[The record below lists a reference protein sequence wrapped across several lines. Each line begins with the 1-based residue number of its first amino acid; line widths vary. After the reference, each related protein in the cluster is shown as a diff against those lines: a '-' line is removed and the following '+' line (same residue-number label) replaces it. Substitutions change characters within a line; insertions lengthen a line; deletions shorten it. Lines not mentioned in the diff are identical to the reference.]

1 MTVRALRHEGSQDW
15 RLLLTPRWV
24 FATLL
29 VIAAVAVM
37 VRLGI
42 WQLDRLEQRRAVNA
56 QARRMAA
63 LPALNLNQEWNT
75 ANLASMNGRAA
86 TVTGTYAPEE
96 EVLLRNQA
104 WNDLPGY
111 HLLTP
116 LRIEGSEAVVLVNRG
131 WIPLE
136 EGGQSLA
143 KYVEPGTVMVSG
155 WIQAGQSEPRRGG
168 RPDPQLAAGQT
179 RLDAWNFVNL
189 ERIALQVSGEL
200 LPVYLLAAPGEGTAL
215 LQRSAPEMDL
225 SEGPHMGYAVQWFL
239 FASMLGVGYPF
250 YVRNQL
256 KRNSTAH

>member
-1 MTVRALRHEGSQDW
+1 MTARALRHEGGLDL

-24 FATLL
+24 LATLL

-42 WQLDRLEQRRAVNA
+42 WQLERLEQRRVVNA
-56 QARRMAA
+56 QVASMAT
-63 LPALNLNQEWNT
+63 LPALDLNQAWDT
-75 ANLASMNGRAA
+75 ADLTVMDGRAA
-86 TVTGTYAPEE
+86 TVTGVYVPEE

-111 HLLTP
+111 HVLTP

-136 EGGQSLA
+136 EGGQSLD
-143 KYVEPGTVMVSG
+143 KYAEPGTVTVSG
-155 WIQAGQSEPRRGG
+155 WIEASQVEPRRGG
-168 RPDPQLAAGQT
+168 RPDPELAPGQT
-179 RLDAWNFVNL
+179 RLEAWNFVNL

-215 LQRSAPEMDL
+215 LQRSAPEVDL